1 MDFLGNLFWSV
12 LLLIFILACFGKMA
26 GLNFTGLLKTF
37 TNMVIQILI
46 VVGDVLVKLAIPV
59 LKQIGE
65 KIVYTTKSYIE
76 EQKKNQPS
84 QIGQDKPVSKETINT
99 ATGQP
104 EPQESLQPKQKP
116 QPKTNSANPYDDPPE
131 PEIMD

>member
-26 GLNFTGLLKTF
+26 GLSFSGLLKTYVNF
-37 TNMVIQILI
+37 VIQIL
-46 VVGDVLVKLAIPV
+46 VVIGEVLVKLAIPV

-65 KIVYTTKSYIE
+65 KIVYTTKSYLE
-76 EQKKNQPS
+76 EQKKNQPA
-84 QIGQDKPVSKETINT
+84 QIGQDKPISKETIYT
-99 ATGQP
+99 AP
-104 EPQESLQPKQKP
+104 EQSPQETVQPKAKP
-116 QPKTNSANPYDDPPE
+116 QPKTSSANPYDDPPQ